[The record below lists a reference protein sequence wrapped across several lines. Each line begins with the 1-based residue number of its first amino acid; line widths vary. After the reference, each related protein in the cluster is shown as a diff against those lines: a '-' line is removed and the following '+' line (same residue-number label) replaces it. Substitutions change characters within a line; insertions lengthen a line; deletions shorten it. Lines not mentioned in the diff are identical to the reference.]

1 MNGAAVKNA
10 LYTVSLLL
18 VLTGNALAETR
29 YVSDT
34 LEITMRSGKGT
45 GYGITRMLRSGTPV
59 EVLEDDKET
68 GYTHVRTS
76 NGKEGYVL
84 SRFLMKGQAARDRL
98 AEAEKK
104 LAELE
109 LENRKMETA
118 MGSLSDEKSAL
129 EQELDKLDG
138 QSRSVSQELA
148 EIKRTASSALAIDS
162 ENKDLKGRVVALER
176 QLQTLQQE
184 NEVLKDRTAR
194 DWFMVGAAVVLLGII
209 VGLIIPRIRWRKK
222 SSWDTF

>member
-1 MNGAAVKNA
+1 MKNA
-10 LYTVSLLL
+10 LFTVSLLL
-18 VLTGNALAETR
+18 LMTGNALAETR

-45 GYGITRMLRSGTPV
+45 SYGITRMLRSGTPV
-59 EVLEDDKET
+59 KVLEEDKNT

-76 NGKEGYVL
+76 SGKDGWVL

-98 AEAEKK
+98 AAAEKS

-109 LENRKMETA
+109 LENRKMETTMNTLA
-118 MGSLSDEKSAL
+118 EEKKAL
-129 EQELDKLDG
+129 EQEFNNLDG
-138 QSRSVSQELA
+138 QSRNVSQELA

-162 ENKDLKGRVVALER
+162 ENKDLKSRVVSLER
-176 QLQTLQQE
+176 ELQTLHQE
-184 NEVLKDRTAR
+184 NEGLKDRTAR